1 MTYGEIVRAQ
11 FSKHRDAVWCL
22 RILIVVIVLAV
33 YAPVLALNVPFWT
46 NLGGSWSFPWFR
58 ALVDPAVFKQ
68 GVDLFFN
75 LFMAVLPFVALV
87 WWKTRGRA
95 RRWLLLLCIAVQATG
110 FVLVNGARDELRTPV
125 RDYPREIHAADA
137 GALWPLMTHHPDSR
151 NSEFSLTKP
160 WSRGK
165 LQEGAEAPP
174 EELWPFYVLGSD
186 PLGNDVLTRLLY
198 GTRISLSIGI
208 VAVGLYILIG
218 IVLGSVAGFFGGWVD
233 DLLMFFAQ
241 VVMTIPFLFL
251 ILFIMAL
258 VEERSI
264 YIVMLVIAA
273 IGWPTVMRLVRG
285 EFLRQREIDYVTA
298 ARSLGLSNRRIMFR
312 HIVPN
317 TLAPVFVS
325 ATFGIAWAILLES
338 TLAFLGLGDPT
349 AASWG
354 ELLLRGY
361 ENRENGLHLTWASGL
376 SIFSLVLIINIIG
389 DGLRD
394 ALDPK
399 LRQ

>member
-1 MTYGEIVRAQ
+1 RAQ
-11 FSKHRDAVWCL
+11 
-22 RILIVVIVLAV
+22 
-33 YAPVLALNVPFWT
+33 
-46 NLGGSWSFPWFR
+46 
-58 ALVDPAVFKQ
+58 
-68 GVDLFFN
+68 
-75 LFMAVLPFVALV
+75 
-87 WWKTRGRA
+87 
-95 RRWLLLLCIAVQATG
+95 
-110 FVLVNGARDELRTPV
+110 DELRTPV
-125 RDYPREIHAADA
+125 RDYPCEIHEADA
-137 GALWPLMTHHPDSR
+137 SALWPLMTHHPDSR
-151 NSEFSLTKP
+151 NSEFSLTP
-160 WSRGK
+160 TLSRGK
-165 LQEGAEAPP
+165 LQPGAEAPP
-174 EELWPFYVLGSD
+174 DALWPFYVLGSD

-208 VAVGLYILIG
+208 VAVGLYIVIG

-258 VEERSI
+258 VEDRSI

-298 ARSLGLSNRRIMFR
+298 AHSLGLSNTRIMFR

-361 ENRENGLHLTWASGL
+361 ENRGNGLHLIWASGL
-376 SIFSLVLIINIIG
+376 SIFSLVLLINIIG
-389 DGLRD
+389 EGLRD